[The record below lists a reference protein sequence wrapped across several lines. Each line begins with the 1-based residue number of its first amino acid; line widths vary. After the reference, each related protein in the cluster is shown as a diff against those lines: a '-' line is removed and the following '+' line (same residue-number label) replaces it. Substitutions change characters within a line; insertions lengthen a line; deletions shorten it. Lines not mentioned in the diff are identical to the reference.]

1 MSTIRPVR
9 KFYESVA
16 LQASAAQTATGQ
28 SAAVK
33 LPYEWKSVTFELD
46 LTAAATV
53 VGDTLDV
60 TIQTKVD
67 QTNWLDIVHFTQAV
81 GNGGSKRYV
90 VSLSTGVNQAMYEV
104 GTALAAGSVR
114 NVWGDEFRVSWV
126 IAGAS
131 PSFTFSVWACTQ

>member
-33 LPYEWKSVTFELD
+33 LPYEFKAVTFELD
-46 LTAAATV
+46 LTAAAAA
-53 VGDTLDV
+53 VGDTLDA
-60 TIQTKVD
+60 TIQTRVD
-67 QTNWLDIVHFTQAV
+67 QTNWLDICHFTQAL
-81 GNGGSKRYV
+81 GNGGAKRFV
-90 VSLSTGVNQAMYEV
+90 ATLSTGVNQTMYEV

-114 NVWGDEFRVSWV
+114 NVFGDEYRVSWV
-126 IAGAS
+126 IAGAT
-131 PSFTFSVWACTQ
+131 PNFTFSCWACTQ